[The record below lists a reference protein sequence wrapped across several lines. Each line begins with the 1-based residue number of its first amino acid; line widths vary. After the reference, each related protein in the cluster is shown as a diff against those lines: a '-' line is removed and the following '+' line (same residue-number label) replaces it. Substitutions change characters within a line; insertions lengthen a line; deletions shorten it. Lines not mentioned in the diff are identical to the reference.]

1 MTPADQL
8 ARVVLSFMWL
18 PVALFVSF
26 YASLSPWRSSKL
38 GRAMMHM
45 FVALLVT
52 MVISLV
58 DVWTDSWP
66 YDEWA
71 HLFVYSWLTATTWR
85 MFLVLRYYQQ
95 NEGAEEKKDDER
107 ANR

>member
-1 MTPADQL
+1 MTPVDQL
-8 ARVVLSFMWL
+8 ARIVCSFLWL

-26 YASLSPWRSSKL
+26 YASLSPWRASKL

-45 FVALLVT
+45 FVALLIV
-52 MVISLV
+52 MIVSLV

-71 HLFVYSWLTATTWR
+71 HLFVYTWLTVTSWR
-85 MFLVLRYYQQ
+85 MFVVLRYYQQ
-95 NEGAEEKKDDER
+95 EQNDSEHKDDQLTR
-107 ANR
+107 